1 MRGSASSA
9 HSPFRPTSL
18 IRDAGLPGRIAGLPA
33 RSLEPCW
40 MLEAVK
46 PRRGDPPATCAG
58 YNWADT
64 ASRDGAAASA
74 AAFFVRPGALH
85 SAARL
90 RLCLR
95 RPAPYPL
102 PRSSSP
108 HNTSSVGFVWLFF
121 LRAPFRFPGL
131 RKRRENS
138 ISAPSFFLSTQNLLR
153 RSCVVIFCSLHSVS
167 PVCVS
172 AGKTPYPLL
181 PFHSKNR
188 YSEMYGIPVFISCT
202 CCPTLIYYCILSCS
216 ARYCS
221 DFSKDR
227 RIACAVAFVTDVLSA
242 SNSSH
247 GIGSLFFS
255 HQM

>member
-74 AAFFVRPGALH
+74 AAF
-85 SAARL
+85 L
-90 RLCLR
+90 RQKKL
-95 RPAPYPL
+95 
-102 PRSSSP
+102 
-108 HNTSSVGFVWLFF
+108 
-121 LRAPFRFPGL
+121 APFRFPGL
-131 RKRRENS
+131 RKSRENS
-138 ISAPSFFLSTQNLLR
+138 ISAPSFFLSTQYLLR
-153 RSCVVIFCSLHSVS
+153 RFCVVVVFCSLHSVS
-167 PVCVS
+167 PVCVR
-172 AGKTPYPLL
+172 AGKTPYPLHS
-181 PFHSKNR
+181 FHSKNR
-188 YSEMYGIPVFISCT
+188 YSDFFGIPVFISYT
-202 CCPTLIYYCILSCS
+202 RCPTLIYYCILSCS

-227 RIACAVAFVTDVLSA
+227 RIACAVAFVTDLLSA